1 MSTENT
7 LLSILVEKINND
19 TLVLPTLPAIAL
31 KVRKTAENP
40 TVSLSKMAE
49 VIALDPSLSARI
61 IKLANSAYLGRSIRA
76 ESLQQAVTRIGLT
89 QIKNIA
95 TALAMEQ
102 LFVSK
107 NEVVKTY
114 LNQVWD
120 RSVKV
125 VANSL
130 AVFQFYSE
138 RHQMKDLNIDVMTLA
153 ALMHNIGVLPILT
166 EAERHNEF
174 ADPKFLNQA
183 IQKLAGRIGG
193 AITRE
198 WGFGDEFVEVAES
211 WRDMKVQSDKVSY
224 LDFVRMGA
232 VAAGFIE
239 SKKNSVINV
248 CMQKRVIEDM
258 DMFQSNEYKDR
269 LATVR
274 DIFI

>member
-7 LLSILVEKINND
+7 LLTILVEKINND

-130 AVFQFYSE
+130 AVFQAYSE
-138 RHQMKDLNIDVMTLA
+138 RHQVKGLNIDVMTLA

-198 WGFGDEFVEVAES
+198 WGFGDEFVQVAES